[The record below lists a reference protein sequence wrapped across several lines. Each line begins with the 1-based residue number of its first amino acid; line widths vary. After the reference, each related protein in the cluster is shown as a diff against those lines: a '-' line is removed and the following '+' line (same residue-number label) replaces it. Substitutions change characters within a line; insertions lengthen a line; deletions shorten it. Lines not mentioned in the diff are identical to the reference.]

1 MSEAKL
7 MDYYAVLSLPPRA
20 DLAGIE
26 NAYARLSDDLMK
38 QSNEDESYGSA
49 MQKLNEAYAVLS
61 KPELRREYDR
71 AFFRGEL
78 DRIEREER
86 AARRRKNMAG
96 NALVAALAVVV
107 AAQAGAL
114 IYLGGDAITGLPGAI
129 LGKFF

>member
-38 QSNEDESYGSA
+38 QSTEDESYRSA
-49 MQKLNEAYAVLS
+49 MQKRNEAYAVLS
-61 KPELRREYDR
+61 KREIPREDDR
-71 AFFRGEL
+71 ACFRGEL

-86 AARRRKNMAG
+86 AARRRKNLAG
-96 NALVAALAVVV
+96 NALVAALGIVV

-114 IYLGGDAITGLPGAI
+114 IYLGGDAVTGLPGAI
-129 LGKFF
+129 FGKFF